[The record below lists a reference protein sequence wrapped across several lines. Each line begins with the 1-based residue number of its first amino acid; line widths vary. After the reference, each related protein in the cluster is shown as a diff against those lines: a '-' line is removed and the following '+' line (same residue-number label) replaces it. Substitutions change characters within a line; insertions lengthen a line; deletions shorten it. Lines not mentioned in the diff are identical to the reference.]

1 MPFSINTNAAA
12 LSALQN
18 LNRSTRELDETQNRV
33 NTGLRVKDAKDNAA
47 VFAIAQNLRAD
58 RRGLDAVRQ
67 SLDRS
72 KSVLDISTAAAEA
85 VQNILIEMKEK
96 VVAAADEGLD
106 TNSRNALLEDF
117 KRLRDQV
124 TLITKNGT
132 FNGTNM
138 IDGPAA
144 PPLKPAA
151 LIALVSPDAV
161 NTISIARQNL
171 GLLATGTSVAATA
184 TLPSGTILELA
195 ADTGFT
201 TAAEARDLI
210 ARVDNSIRNV
220 SQALTVFGAGARA
233 IEQQTVFITK
243 LGDTLETGI
252 GNLVDADL
260 SRESARLQSLQVKQ
274 QLGVQ
279 ALSIANGAPQSILSL
294 FGGR

>member
-1 MPFSINTNAAA
+1 MPFSINTNTAA

-18 LNRSTRELDETQNRV
+18 LNRSSRELDETQNRV

-85 VQNILIEMKEK
+85 VQNLLIDIKEK

-124 TLITKNGT
+124 TLITKNAT
-132 FNGTNM
+132 FNGTNL

-171 GLLATGTSVAATA
+171 GLLPTGTSVANGI
-184 TLPSGTILELA
+184 TLPTGTVLELA
-195 ADTGFT
+195 DDTGFA

-220 SQALTVFGAGARA
+220 SQSLTVFGAGARA
-233 IEQQTVFITK
+233 IEQQTIFITK
-243 LGDTLETGI
+243 LGDTLESGI

-260 SRESARLQSLQVKQ
+260 SRESARLQALQVKQ

>member
-1 MPFSINTNAAA
+1 MAFSINTNAAA

-18 LNRSTRELDETQNRV
+18 LNRSSRELDETQNRV
-33 NTGLRVKDAKDNAA
+33 NTGLKVKDAKDNAA

-85 VQNILIEMKEK
+85 VQNILIDIKEK
-96 VVAAADEGLD
+96 VVAASDEGLD
-106 TNSRNALLEDF
+106 AKSREALLEDF

-124 TLITKNGT
+124 TLITKNAT
-132 FNGTNM
+132 FNGTNL

-144 PPLKPAA
+144 PPSKPAA
-151 LIALVSPDAV
+151 LIALVSPDAA
-161 NTISIARQNL
+161 NTISISRQNL
-171 GLLATGTSVAATA
+171 GLLPAGASVAAGVG
-184 TLPSGTILELA
+184 LPVGTVLELA
-195 ADTGFT
+195 SDTGFT
-201 TAAEARDLI
+201 TALEAKDLI

-220 SQALTVFGAGARA
+220 SQSLTVFGAGARA
-233 IEQQTVFITK
+233 IEQQTIFVTK